1 MPHNGTGEGVLDMEN
16 STGAKSFNGH
26 FVPRRHFIPERERP
40 SRSKNYLDFLAHY
53 DAELAQIDGLIMVAR
68 CKTGIELPLE
78 QKGKRHMVTFL
89 LDEFGTVDGANE
101 AIGNYKASHS

>member
-1 MPHNGTGEGVLDMEN
+1 MEN
-16 STGAKSFNGH
+16 ITDAKRFNGH

-40 SRSKNYLDFLAHY
+40 SRSTNYLDFLAHY
-53 DAELAQIDGLIMVAR
+53 DAELVQIDGLIMVTR

-78 QKGKRHMVTFL
+78 QKGKLHMVTFL

-101 AIGNYKASHS
+101 AIARYKASHS

>member
-1 MPHNGTGEGVLDMEN
+1 VQ
-16 STGAKSFNGH
+16 KSFNGQ
-26 FVPRRHFIPERERP
+26 FVPRAHFTPERERP
-40 SRSKNYLDFLAHY
+40 SRSKDYLDFLAHY
-53 DAELAQIDGLIMVAR
+53 DAELVQIDGLIMVAR

-89 LDEFGTVDGANE
+89 LDEFGAADGADE

>member
-1 MPHNGTGEGVLDMEN
+1 MEN
-16 STGAKSFNGH
+16 TPRAKSFIGH
-26 FVPRRHFIPERERP
+26 LVPRRHFTLERERP

-53 DAELAQIDGLIMVAR
+53 DAHLLQIDGLIVVTR

-78 QKGKRHMVTFL
+78 QKAKLHMVTFL

-101 AIGNYKASHS
+101 AIAHYKASHS